1 MKKANPFEE
10 ALRTFDKAAGI
21 MGLDSDMAKILKNH
35 ERVLEVSVP
44 VRMDDGHYEVF
55 KGYRAQ
61 HNTAKG
67 PAKGGIRFHPDVT
80 LDEVKALSFWM
91 TWKCAVVDIP
101 YGGGKGGVVVDPS
114 KLSMG
119 ELERLSRRYVVE
131 ILPIIGPNK
140 DVPAPDVNTNP
151 QIMAWMTDTYIMHVG
166 YPEIA
171 TFTGKPLEL
180 GGSKGRIEA
189 TGRGVQYITREALK
203 YTGLEPSKVRAAI
216 QGFGNVGSY
225 TARFL
230 VEDGIKVVAISD
242 AFGGVY
248 NPNGLDVEDMIR
260 YRDTHGGTINGYPN
274 GEPISSDDPLF
285 MDVELVIPAAL
296 DEVIREDNVDKVRAQ
311 VIVEAANGPITSE
324 ANRVL
329 TERGVFVVPDILAN
343 AGGVTVSYFE
353 WAQNRYSYY
362 WEIEQ
367 VRSELRRFMTKA
379 FHNVMEV
386 REKYNVDPK
395 SAAYILAIERVASAM
410 RLRGIYP

>member
-1 MKKANPFEE
+1 VRKANPFEE
-10 ALRTFDKAAGI
+10 ALRTFDRAAGI
-21 MGLDSDMAKILKNH
+21 MGLESDMAKILKNH

-114 KLSMG
+114 KLSRG

-180 GGSKGRIEA
+180 GGSKGRTEA

-203 YTGLEPSKVRAAI
+203 YIGLDPKGVKAAV

-230 VEDGIKVVAISD
+230 VEDGIKVVAVSD
-242 AFGGVY
+242 ASGGVY
-248 NPNGLDVEDMIR
+248 NPGGLDIEEMIR
-260 YRDTHGGTINGYPN
+260 YRDAHNGMIKGYP
-274 GEPISSDDPLF
+274 GGDPITSEDPLF
-285 MDVELVIPAAL
+285 MDVDLVVPAAL
-296 DEVIREDNVDKVRAQ
+296 DEVIREDNVHRVRAKI
-311 VIVEAANGPITSE
+311 IVEAANGPITSE
-324 ANRVL
+324 ANRIL
-329 TERGVFVVPDILAN
+329 TEKGVFVVPDILAN

-367 VRSELRRFMTKA
+367 VRSELKRFMTKA
-379 FHNVMEV
+379 FHSVMEV
-386 REKYNVDPK
+386 KEEYNVDPK
-395 SAAYILAIERVASAM
+395 TAAYILAIQRVANAM